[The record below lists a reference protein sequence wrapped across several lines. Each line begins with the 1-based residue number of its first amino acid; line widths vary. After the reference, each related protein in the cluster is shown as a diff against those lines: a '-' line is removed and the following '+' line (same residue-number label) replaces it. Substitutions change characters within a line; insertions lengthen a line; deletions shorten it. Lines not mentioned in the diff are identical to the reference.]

1 MISTITENV
10 TAMLFYQTQ
19 AAAAL
24 REQPGTR
31 AHPDTQHG
39 RAMSSSDA
47 WCDVSPVHGGNPT
60 KFSVT
65 KAASSCVFSVF
76 TVLPI
81 RNTKDQRYRAQAG
94 K

>member
-1 MISTITENV
+1 MISLITE
-10 TAMLFYQTQ
+10 TGLQCCFYQTQ

-24 REQPGTR
+24 REQLGAR

-39 RAMSSSDA
+39 RAVSSSDA
-47 WCDVSPVHGGNPT
+47 WCDVSTAHGGNPT
-60 KFSVT
+60 RFSVT
-65 KAASSCVFSVF
+65 KAASGCVFSVF

-81 RNTKDQRYRAQAG
+81 GNTKDQRYRAQAG